1 MESLWQ
7 HFRYLDCDFT
17 RRWLVLLRK
26 MQEIALFLAAL
37 SAGFAFALKWYA
49 L

>member
-1 MESLWQ
+1 
-7 HFRYLDCDFT
+7 
-17 RRWLVLLRK
+17 

-49 L
+49 LWKESMVDDVLY